1 MGWKRKLKGAVR
13 TIIQIIG
20 NPINPAGRYATPRE
34 IAELAVFMV
43 GRTGDL
49 IVGSSFFIT
58 GGGGTISMHR

>member
-1 MGWKRKLKGAVR
+1 MTAVGWKRKLKDAVR

-43 GRTGDL
+43 GDL